1 MTGGKGSCACGKT
14 KYTFSGDP
22 VMTAICHCLDCRKLS
37 ASAFSTALLVPSSNF
52 HFEAGAPVKT
62 VDLKHHID
70 GIDMTPHFCGNCGSW
85 MCKTADDD
93 RFRGMHIV
101 MAGTLDTEEGQE
113 SKVTAPQAELW
124 TKYRLDWVK
133 PLDVKQCV
141 GFE

>member
-1 MTGGKGSCACGKT
+1 
-14 KYTFSGDP
+14 
-22 VMTAICHCLDCRKLS
+22 
-37 ASAFSTALLVPSSNF
+37 
-52 HFEAGAPVKT
+52 
-62 VDLKHHID
+62 
-70 GIDMTPHFCGNCGSW
+70 

-101 MAGTLDTEEGQE
+101 MAGTLDTEEGQD